1 MQTSTGQQNMK
12 QNKSTTKVPV
22 TACIITFNEAHQIQ
36 DCLDTLSFCQDIVVV
51 DSHSNDETTSIA
63 KQVTEKVLSRDWPGH
78 IDQKNFAIDN
88 SETDWV
94 LCIDADER
102 VTDELRDDIL
112 QVFKDGPKH
121 AGYELSRR
129 TFYLGQFIDH
139 GGFYP
144 DRKMRLFRRSQGR
157 WGGTNPHDHVF
168 LEKGCSQGTL
178 KGDLH
183 HHSYKNIAD
192 HLKTIDYFTTIAAKE
207 KLSKGKSKVLLS
219 LLFGPPWKFV
229 KMFVLQRG
237 FLDGIAGLIVAF
249 LGAFYVMLKY
259 AKLWEL
265 IHVEKQSPAAMADVT
280 YGRRGE
286 SG

>member
-1 MQTSTGQQNMK
+1 MQASAGQQKMT
-12 QNKSTTKVPV
+12 QNSNEAKVPV

-36 DCLDTLSFCQDIVVV
+36 DCLDTLSFCQDIVVI
-51 DSHSNDETTSIA
+51 DSHSNDETAAIA
-63 KQVTEKVLSRDWPGH
+63 KRVTEKVITRDWPGH
-78 IDQKNFAIDN
+78 IDQKNFAIN
-88 SETDWV
+88 QSETDWV

-102 VTDELRDDIL
+102 VTPELRASIL
-112 QVFKDGPKH
+112 QVFESDSKH
-121 AGYELSRR
+121 DGYELSRR

-144 DRKMRLFRRSQGR
+144 DRKMRLFRRSKGS

-168 LEKGCSQGTL
+168 LENGCSKGIL
-178 KGDLH
+178 NGDLH

-207 KLSKGKSKVLLS
+207 KLAKGKSTVLLS
-219 LLFGPPWKFV
+219 LFFGPPWKFF

-237 FLDGIAGLIVAF
+237 FLDGLAGLIVAF

-265 IHVEKQSPAAMADVT
+265 IHVEKQSPGASADVT

-286 SG
+286 AV

>member
-1 MQTSTGQQNMK
+1 MQTSTDQKAMTK
-12 QNKSTTKVPV
+12 DSRDLKVPV

-51 DSHSNDETTSIA
+51 DSHSSDDTVVIA
-63 KQVTEKVLSRDWPGH
+63 EKVASKVISRDWPGH
-78 IDQKNFAIDN
+78 IEQKNFAIDHA
-88 SETDWV
+88 ETDWV

-102 VTDELRDDIL
+102 VTDELRESIL
-112 QVFKDGPKH
+112 EVFQGDPKH
-121 AGYELSRR
+121 DGYELSRR
-129 TFYLGQFIDH
+129 TYYLGQFIDH

-144 DRKMRLFRRSQGR
+144 DRKLRLFRRSQGR

-168 LEKGCSQGTL
+168 LEKSCSQGTL
-178 KGDLH
+178 RGDLH

-207 KLSKGKSKVLLS
+207 KLAKGKSTVLPS
-219 LLFGPPWKFV
+219 LIFGPAWKFF
-229 KMFVLQRG
+229 KMFILQRG
-237 FLDGIAGLIVAF
+237 FLDGVAGLIVAF

-265 IHVEKQSPAAMADVT
+265 IHVEKLSPGAADVS

-286 SG
+286 SP